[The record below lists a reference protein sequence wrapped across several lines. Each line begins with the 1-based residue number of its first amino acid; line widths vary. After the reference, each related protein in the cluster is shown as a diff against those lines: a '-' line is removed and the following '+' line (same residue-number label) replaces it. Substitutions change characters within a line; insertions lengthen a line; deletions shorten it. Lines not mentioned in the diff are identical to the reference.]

1 MTAQGPAGHPLKTR
15 KSPVCRHLLP
25 TDRLADIGCGD
36 GEATVQYAAR
46 VQNCIGI
53 ERSDNLRRKAQE
65 AVMKSGLSNISVRS
79 GDIMDFGTIEGEFD
93 VVVTQRVL
101 INLSSWEDQKRALLN
116 VHRVLN
122 PGGRYIMIE
131 NTNDAFLALND
142 MRTAMGL
149 PPIPQHWHN
158 RFFDYDNLMAF
169 CQGRFQ
175 LLKHFDFGLY
185 YLLTRVYVPMFASFE
200 GYGANAVKDP
210 MFDKSD
216 AAARLLFE
224 RFGDRVRVA
233 GSRAFGP
240 IQVFVLRREGH
251 DTVSLG

>member
-1 MTAQGPAGHPLKTR
+1 
-15 KSPVCRHLLP
+15 
-25 TDRLADIGCGD
+25 
-36 GEATVQYAAR
+36 
-46 VQNCIGI
+46 
-53 ERSDNLRRKAQE
+53 
-65 AVMKSGLSNISVRS
+65 
-79 GDIMDFGTIEGEFD
+79 
-93 VVVTQRVL
+93 
-101 INLSSWEDQKRALLN
+101 
-116 VHRVLN
+116 
-122 PGGRYIMIE
+122 
-131 NTNDAFLALND
+131 

-210 MFDKSD
+210 MFHKSD
-216 AAARLLFE
+216 AAARLLCE

-233 GSRAFGP
+233 GSRAFGS